1 MKFHQLKALI
11 QIADSGSIRAAARD
25 MHLSQSAL
33 TKALRELEEEVGAEL
48 LLRSYK
54 GVSFTPAG
62 QTLQSRARLAMA
74 SLAKARDEINLIRG
88 GAGARVAIAVTP
100 LLSIEVLPR
109 VWAEFEQLQ
118 PEAELSLSEGFLT
131 TLIPNLLEGR
141 VDFAIVIADPDGL
154 PHELVF
160 VPLTKVSALP
170 AGRIGHPLAGARD
183 WASLQSATWVMNL
196 TSSSHSKTFLDWLRS
211 SGHPAPRRIVQCA
224 SPMLMAELMRRT
236 DIIGYC
242 PKTLLDDPMFN
253 VGLQSFQI
261 SPLPPSMDVG
271 MVSLRG
277 VPLHSAAK
285 SLASLFI
292 KHIGNLKK
300 TTALARNPSTP

>member
-11 QIADSGSIRAAARD
+11 QIADSGSIRAAARE

-48 LLRSYK
+48 VLRSYK

-62 QTLQSRARLAMA
+62 QALQSRARLAMS
-74 SLAKARDEINLIRG
+74 SLAKAREEINLIRG
-88 GAGARVAIAVTP
+88 GVGARVAVALTP
-100 LLSIEVLPR
+100 LVAIDVLPR

-131 TLIPNLLEGR
+131 TLVPNLLEGR
-141 VDFAIVIADPDGL
+141 VDFAVVIADPDGL

-160 VPLTKVSALP
+160 MPLTKVSALP
-170 AGRIGHPLAGARD
+170 AGRTGHPLAGVRD
-183 WASLQSATWVMNL
+183 WAGLRSATWVMNL
-196 TSSSHSKTFLDWLRS
+196 STSSHSETFLDWLRG
-211 SGHPAPRRIVQCA
+211 SGLPIPRRILQCA

-236 DIIGYC
+236 DIVGYC
-242 PKTLLDDPMFN
+242 PKTLLDDPMFSI
-253 VGLQSFQI
+253 GLRPFEI
-261 SPLPPSMDVG
+261 SPLPPPMDLG
-271 MVSLRG
+271 MISLRG

-285 SLASLFI
+285 SLAALFV
-292 KHIGNLKK
+292 KH
-300 TTALARNPSTP
+300 LARSS